1 MAESI
6 HLRPT
11 VKTPRLGTDTM
22 SRRSS
27 VDGAVKASPGVPEA
41 GGEAFLARTDPS
53 EERVIRRASSF
64 STSGDPDADAARMMR
79 VRRGDREAFREL
91 YERHAGSVARFA
103 ANFLGS
109 PARGEEIAQEVFL
122 QLYRARERYEPRARF
137 STYLYTIVQNLCR
150 NEVRRP
156 EHRAGAEAARWAADD
171 PSFDPSFDPPD
182 HTGALPGGEVSASS
196 DELARRLRQLLA
208 ELPEAQRAALILS
221 RSQELRYQ
229 EIAEILSCSEQAV
242 KSLIFRATRR
252 LKEGLKEYLEE
263 G

>member
-1 MAESI
+1 
-6 HLRPT
+6 
-11 VKTPRLGTDTM
+11 M

-27 VDGAVKASPGVPEA
+27 VDGAAKASPEVLEA
-41 GGEAFLARTDPS
+41 GGEAFLARTGPP
-53 EERVIRRASSF
+53 EERVIRRASSL
-64 STSGDPDADAARMMR
+64 STSGDPDAARMMR
-79 VRRGDREAFREL
+79 VREGDREAFREL
-91 YERHAGSVARFA
+91 YERYADSVARFA

-109 PARGEEIAQEVFL
+109 AARGEEIAQEVFL

-137 STYLYTIVQNLCR
+137 STYLYTIAQNLCR

-156 EHRAGAEAARWAADD
+156 EHRAGAEAARSAADD
-171 PSFDPSFDPPD
+171 PSFDPPD
-182 HTGALPGGEVSASS
+182 DTGALPGGEALASS
-196 DELARRLRQLLA
+196 DELTRRLRQLLA